1 MPPVWTAA
9 QAAAINIRGCDLLV
23 SAAAGSG
30 KTAAL
35 TERIIRAIT
44 REDNP
49 LDITR
54 ILAVTFTRAAAAELR
69 RRISQALSEHL
80 LAEPGNTRL
89 VGQLMLLGSAKI
101 CTMTLFT
108 TK

>member
-69 RRISQALSEHL
+69 RPVSQ
-80 LAEPGNTRL
+80 
-89 VGQLMLLGSAKI
+89 
-101 CTMTLFT
+101 
-108 TK
+108 